1 MSLRLSL
8 GLTFSIFAIT
18 LIVTNGG
25 LLQNSFGSSIEESV
39 DEIVESA
46 EEESDEVRDDAE
58 DLAEEAREDSD
69 EEARDR
75 GDEEDEDE
83 DDSDSDNDGGLS
95 GDPEF
100 PERVLGD
107 NIDDTQSNLV
117 SEIEDNVREFVGEI
131 GPTGSRSGFLRDEES
146 HVPELFEMQMRMNQL
161 SQLSDIAGS
170 VQSASNQAIADL
182 VRGTKG

>member
-1 MSLRLSL
+1 MNLRLSL

-18 LIVTNGG
+18 LIVTSGG
-25 LLQNSFGSSIEESV
+25 LLQSFGSSIEESV

-75 GDEEDEDE
+75 GDEEDENEDA
-83 DDSDSDNDGGLS
+83 DDSDSDNDDGLS
-95 GDPEF
+95 SDPEF

-107 NIDDTQSNLV
+107 NIDDERSNLV
-117 SEIEDNVREFVGEI
+117 SEIEDNVREIKEKIREGTN
-131 GPTGSRSGFLRDEES
+131 PSGNNPS
-146 HVPELFEMQMRMNQL
+146 IAELFEMQMLMNQL
-161 SQLSDIAGS
+161 SQISDTVGR

-182 VRGTKG
+182 VRGIKG

>member
-1 MSLRLSL
+1 VLVDPSMSVNSNKVL
-8 GLTFSIFAIT
+8 GFSSSVLVLIILIT
-18 LIVTNGG
+18 TNGNG
-25 LLQNSFGSSIEESV
+25 SIQNAFGSIEDSV

-83 DDSDSDNDGGLS
+83 SDSDNDGDLS

-100 PERVLGD
+100 PERGLGD
-107 NIDDTQSNLV
+107 NIDDERSNLM
-117 SEIEDNVREFVGEI
+117 SEIEDSVREIKEKIREGTNPSIADF
-131 GPTGSRSGFLRDEES
+131 F
-146 HVPELFEMQMRMNQL
+146 ELQMLMNHL
-161 SQLSDIAGS
+161 SQIYDTAARG
-170 VQSASNQAIADL
+170 QNPSNQAIADL
-182 VRGTKG
+182 ARGIKG